1 MNSDPLGF
9 KPAPWPR
16 GALSAEE
23 PHISAFPTIGRYKP
37 AVSIVDDYDTNT
49 SNLTYR
55 IEETIG
61 VFHDKVLTAEE
72 DLIANNLISSGWTP
86 PPGSRWSS
94 YGTIPEELK
103 GRVRYELTL
112 VTSCCNA
119 PVLGDPDTR
128 DIWCRDCF
136 RQL

>member
-9 KPAPWPR
+9 KPVPWSK

-37 AVSIVDDYDTNT
+37 AVSIVDDYDANTN
-49 SNLTYR
+49 NLTYR
-55 IEETIG
+55 MEETIE

-94 YGTIPEELK
+94 CETIPEELK
-103 GRVRYELTL
+103 GRVRHELII
-112 VTSCCNA
+112 VTNCCNA
-119 PVLGDPDTR
+119 PVLWNPDTR
-128 DIWCRDCF
+128 TFWCKDCF
-136 RQL
+136 GQL